1 MSFRT
6 LKIMFYLAII
16 MFHGYIVFYICQTI
30 FRSIKMIRDN
40 GNIIYLTK
48 TWKVIFRHKSVCVYS
63 VLFLFYVLVGIK
75 IAKECALLHPS
86 NKDSAFAMLPTIIHI
101 FVLRYIFGMSIAL
114 NIKNIACGRKKSIG
128 ISMLT
133 SLFYYYPAYLW
144 KRFKAYDILRDD
156 VMSFQIK
163 AICYVLERGKYKA
176 VSEKAEILKNRFYLY
191 GVQQILE
198 VPVLLY
204 IFITLVFSIDLF
216 EIWSWRSIL
225 AIIVKGSI
233 AAVIAASMFI
243 ETLAIIYTCQLYLW
257 NQKWEETYSGVLSQG
272 NTAPYIETIEFPELT

>member
-1 MSFRT
+1 
-6 LKIMFYLAII
+6 
-16 MFHGYIVFYICQTI
+16 
-30 FRSIKMIRDN
+30 
-40 GNIIYLTK
+40 
-48 TWKVIFRHKSVCVYS
+48 
-63 VLFLFYVLVGIK
+63 
-75 IAKECALLHPS
+75 
-86 NKDSAFAMLPTIIHI
+86 
-101 FVLRYIFGMSIAL
+101 
-114 NIKNIACGRKKSIG
+114 
-128 ISMLT
+128 
-133 SLFYYYPAYLW
+133 
-144 KRFKAYDILRDD
+144 
-156 VMSFQIK
+156 MSFQIK

-272 NTAPYIETIEFPELT
+272 NTAPNIETIEFPELT

>member
-1 MSFRT
+1 
-6 LKIMFYLAII
+6 
-16 MFHGYIVFYICQTI
+16 
-30 FRSIKMIRDN
+30 
-40 GNIIYLTK
+40 
-48 TWKVIFRHKSVCVYS
+48 
-63 VLFLFYVLVGIK
+63 
-75 IAKECALLHPS
+75 
-86 NKDSAFAMLPTIIHI
+86 
-101 FVLRYIFGMSIAL
+101 
-114 NIKNIACGRKKSIG
+114 
-128 ISMLT
+128 MLT

-233 AAVIAASMFI
+233 AAVIAASITRF
-243 ETLAIIYTCQLYLW
+243 
-257 NQKWEETYSGVLSQG
+257 K
-272 NTAPYIETIEFPELT
+272 